1 MSLAVADYWYDVE
14 VLSKDVTWIDELH
27 VHRKTASAPMSSRL
41 RRST

>member
-14 VLSKDVTWIDELH
+14 VLSKGVTWIDELH